1 MEHDADCTLVTFS
14 MTYRKFPVFVLVSGS
29 AKLYLLIQS
38 SLHPL
43 MVRCPQENTECSQ
56 ISQKQSADECVC
68 VDSTVFRA
76 GDMYA

>member
-38 SLHPL
+38 WLKFFTTSLDGEMPSGEYR
-43 MVRCPQENTECSQ
+43 V
-56 ISQKQSADECVC
+56 
-68 VDSTVFRA
+68 
-76 GDMYA
+76 